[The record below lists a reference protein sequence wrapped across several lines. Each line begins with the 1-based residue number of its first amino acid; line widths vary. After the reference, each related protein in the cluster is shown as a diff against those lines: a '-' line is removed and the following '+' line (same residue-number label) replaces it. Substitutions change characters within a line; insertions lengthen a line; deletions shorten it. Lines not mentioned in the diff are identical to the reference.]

1 MSLQDSEFDLLMRV
15 LKKVLPDSW
24 SDQQYSIDLVAKVLA
39 LYGEEVGS
47 LENEQCEVMKDTL
60 VKVEHLPGSGR
71 VRLRDFYTK
80 TPRFEFGES
89 ADYLRAA
96 GVLDE
101 SDPDDPKVMI
111 PNYLTSSANC
121 LHPSDY
127 FEICCFD
134 VCEELM
140 DRIEAKLEAPV
151 TSPDTIVSIVSTL
164 SNRSLPAQL
173 LDLLQ
178 QVAQHHGGLVP
189 IHGRLFAQ
197 WMHQSFPRD
206 CNQPRSSYDSKQ
218 VRYQAKSPEMA
229 SDEERASYAVS
240 AAGQA
245 MNGVGGK
252 EDLAEDHVPSSIW
265 TMDEQLVSIEAHTSH
280 VMRSGMPDSLVF
292 AFEGFSCVAVVKLMS
307 MYSAYRRSESQK
319 MMKII

>member
-1 MSLQDSEFDLLMRV
+1 LQASEHNLLMR
-15 LKKVLPDSW
+15 LLRKVLPDSW
-24 SDQQYSIDLVAKVLA
+24 YEQQYSVDLVAKVLA
-39 LYGEEVGS
+39 LYYEEVGS
-47 LENEQCEVMKDTL
+47 LENKQCEVMKDAL
-60 VKVEHLPGSGR
+60 VKVEHRPGSGR
-71 VRLRDFYTK
+71 VRLGDFYQK
-80 TPRFEFGES
+80 HIGFDFGES
-89 ADYLRAA
+89 VDYLRAA

-121 LHPSDY
+121 LYPSDY

-134 VCEELM
+134 ACEELM
-140 DRIEAKLEAPV
+140 DHIEDKLEAPV
-151 TSPDTIVSIVSTL
+151 TSPDIIVSIVSTL

-197 WMHQSFPRD
+197 WMHQAYPRD
-206 CNQPRSSYDSKQ
+206 CNQPRSSYGSTQ
-218 VRYQAKSPEMA
+218 VRYQAKSAELA
-229 SDEERASYAVS
+229 SDEERAIYAVS
-240 AAGQA
+240 AAVQA

-252 EDLAEDHVPSSIW
+252 EDLAEKHVPSSIW

-280 VMRSGMPDSLVF
+280 VMQSGMPDFLIF
-292 AFEGFSCVAVVKLMS
+292 AFEGLCSIAMLKS
-307 MYSAYRRSESQK
+307 IPMYKAYRRSESQK
-319 MMKII
+319 KMKII